1 MQWKS
6 SLTTDEKAMLLRQ
19 THGEFNKKYRKTD
32 EFDQDL
38 PQEKV
43 EALGKAL
50 EKYFDSEAEDY
61 VKQRDSK
68 VPDYDRIKRKC
79 ALKAYDWSMTNTI
92 VEVDRNAFRLN
103 DIYDDKVEEAKEKGE
118 PVPIAGSPMK
128 EWFTVNDNTGKAHE
142 FNVMFYNAVKEK
154 VTKSI
159 NEAKD
164 LKAETKKALLEGL
177 EKSAPPA
184 EGHEWQLVGFFIL
197 NRQFEKAIDI
207 VMNEYRTKLVSE
219 GADKEKLPKEVIELA
234 GKVGGELTKGYYKE
248 QSELLAAAKKM
259 RDIARSEKYE
269 EGKKR
274 SDVAKKLHADMTAY
288 NKEQKKDPPPPLDE
302 EYLAELDKTPLPKP
316 GDPEFQNPWNTA
328 DTLYK
333 SEAYDSFGQKYLL
346 GLFETQEEAH
356 EVFKKWNDEFTEGRA
371 KLKEEVIQWGKQQ
384 QAILDKDPDAQE
396 RIKKAVEEAKR

>member
-6 SLTTDEKAMLLRQ
+6 SLTSDEKAMLLRQ

-43 EALGKAL
+43 EALSKAL

-68 VPDYDRIKRKC
+68 APDYDRIKRKC

-103 DIYDDKVEEAKEKGE
+103 DIYDEKVENAKEKGE
-118 PVPIAGSPMK
+118 EVPISASPCK
-128 EWFTVNDNTGKAHE
+128 EWWTVNNNTGEAHK
-142 FNVMFYNAVKEK
+142 FNVKFYNDVKEK
-154 VTKSI
+154 LTKFI
-159 NEAKD
+159 NEDKGV
-164 LKAETKKALLEGL
+164 KAETKKALLEDL

-184 EGHEWQLVGFFIL
+184 EGHDWQLESFFIL
-197 NRQFEKAIDI
+197 NRQYEKAAEI
-207 VMNEYRTKLVSE
+207 VMSQA
-219 GADKEKLPKEVIELA
+219 ADKEKVPKEVLELA

-248 QSELLAAAKKM
+248 QSELLAAATKM
-259 RDIARSEKYE
+259 RDEWRSQTYE

-346 GLFETQEEAH
+346 GLFETKEEAQ